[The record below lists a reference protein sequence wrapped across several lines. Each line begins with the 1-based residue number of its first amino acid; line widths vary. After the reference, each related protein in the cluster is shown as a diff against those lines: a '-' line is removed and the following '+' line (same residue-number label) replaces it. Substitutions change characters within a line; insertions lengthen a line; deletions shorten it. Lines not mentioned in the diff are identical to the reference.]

1 MNLVMTQRTVTP
13 NVGRN
18 KSSQF
23 RHGASV
29 TPLPELRKAL
39 VRPTGELSSLARLVG
54 AAVLLLAGCN
64 AAAPTTVAPANSPAA
79 SSSPTE
85 VTLYLAG
92 MNESLQIL

>member
-1 MNLVMTQRTVTP
+1 MKLVMVHRAVTP
-13 NVGRN
+13 QVGRN

-23 RHGASV
+23 RHERPV
-29 TPLPELRKAL
+29 MPLPELRKAL
-39 VRPTGELSSLARLVG
+39 FRPTGMQAAAARLVG
-54 AAVLLLAGCN
+54 TAALLLAGCN
-64 AAAPTTVAPANSPAA
+64 ASAPTTVGPSGPRLE